1 VIGWSAGGL
10 YAAACAAL
18 IPERLA
24 GVGVVS
30 TRDLATYDFAERPAA
45 LEELGDEDRRA
56 LELINRVG
64 AEEATRLLL
73 SEKDAMARRLFER
86 PASILDDLETPEGD
100 RWFWANA
107 TSRHPWLEA
116 VRESVRQGPVGYV
129 SDWVARLQP
138 WGFRLSDIDIPVDL
152 WHGAQDPLIRRQTMD
167 FAAETIPGARL
178 HVWPD
183 AGHLGV
189 AKHWTQVIQSA
200 TGIRERD

>member
-1 VIGWSAGGL
+1 
-10 YAAACAAL
+10 
-18 IPERLA
+18 
-24 GVGVVS
+24 
-30 TRDLATYDFAERPAA
+30 
-45 LEELGDEDRRA
+45 
-56 LELINRVG
+56 
-64 AEEATRLLL
+64 
-73 SEKDAMARRLFER
+73 MARRLFER